1 MENFQCHRL
10 LYILALKINKLLLL
24 LLYPYKDICYL
35 IDVHHITLHYIT
47 SHYITTWRLVITSL
61 IP

>member
-24 LLYPYKDICYL
+24 LLLLLLVSNTFIIVTMPF
-35 IDVHHITLHYIT
+35 VHTIELYR
-47 SHYITTWRLVITSL
+47 S
-61 IP
+61 